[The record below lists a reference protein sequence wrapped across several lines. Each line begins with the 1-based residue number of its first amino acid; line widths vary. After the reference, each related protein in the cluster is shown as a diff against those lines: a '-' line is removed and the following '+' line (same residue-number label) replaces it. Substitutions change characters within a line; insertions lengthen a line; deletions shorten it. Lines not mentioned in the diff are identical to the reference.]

1 MFNNVKR
8 LSDEQLT
15 QVLQQARSGNN
26 DILQA
31 MGLYSPIP
39 LMAEQLRRKNLRE
52 EASAQQQQ
60 AQGQQPSVADQLAG
74 VGSLPVPGMMEEQNF
89 ANGGIVA
96 FNKGGSSSGF
106 DYTNPYVPADI
117 LRAVHGV
124 ESKFGTAS
132 TKYGPMVSH
141 AGATG
146 HFQFMPGTAKEYG
159 LSREDTYD
167 FDKSKMAAAKFLA
180 RLHNQ
185 FGNWEDAVTAYNWGP
200 GNMAAYKKTGKG
212 VGGRDRPSE
221 SINYPLEVQKHLGPD
236 ATYINRRGV
245 SSAGRNERFPV
256 EAGTDATPDAQQMA
270 QAPSSYKSEMAQLDA
285 ERQKRLDKV
294 EAEYKENL
302 KQLGDA
308 PKPSD
313 KEAIRKKALAE
324 AAEIN
329 APYLQE
335 MNALMEANKPDP
347 NSALLKASLALMG
360 GRGKG
365 IGGALADIGAAG
377 GIGVDAFE
385 RSKAAHQR
393 SQELA
398 LKSKF
403 ELAKGDKKYA
413 DELGDAA
420 VREDRVAAN
429 LYKTGLQNAMQTRRY
444 GEISV
449 DQAMDARLAAMR
461 ASEDSRL
468 REAGL
473 ERRETNRE
481 RRESE
486 LATRQELQAQLQR
499 YRSLQSA
506 INNANK
512 VVDSRDFDP
521 TIYENDPMY
530 QSIKAGKGPGAAE
543 AWAREQ
549 ARKEAQNRALVEA
562 GSSPEEFAELNRL
575 ITRKAG
581 IAGITPATSAPAPA
595 AGPQK
600 GDYTYDSK
608 TGKSVQIK

>member
-60 AQGQQPSVADQLAG
+60 AEQPSVADQLAG
-74 VGSLPVPGMMEEQNF
+74 VGSLPVPGMMEEENY
-89 ANGGIVA
+89 AHGGIVA
-96 FNKGGSSSGF
+96 FNKGGSSGGY
-106 DYTNPYVPADI
+106 DYTNPYVPSDI
-117 LRAVHGV
+117 LRAVHGA
-124 ESKFGTAS
+124 ESTFGTAN
-132 TKYGPMVSH
+132 TKYGPMVSS

-146 HFQFMPGTAKEYG
+146 HFQFMPGTAKQFG

-167 FDKSKMAAAKFLA
+167 FDKSKMAAAKYLA
-180 RLHNQ
+180 QLHNE
-185 FGNWEDAVTAYNWGP
+185 FGNWEEALRAYNAGSAGYRAIKAGRSRSP
-200 GNMAAYKKTGKG
+200 ENENYFGRVSKYLDGQTPLSRRGILRAG
-212 VGGRDRPSE
+212 VG
-221 SINYPLEVQKHLGPD
+221 V
-236 ATYINRRGV
+236 
-245 SSAGRNERFPV
+245 
-256 EAGTDATPDAQQMA
+256 GTGGSPDAQQMA
-270 QAPSSYKSEMAQLDA
+270 QAPSGYSSEMARLDA
-285 ERQKRLDKV
+285 DRKERLAKV

-302 KQLGDA
+302 KLLGEA

-329 APYLQE
+329 APYLEE
-335 MNALMEANKPDP
+335 MKALMEANKPDP

-377 GIGVDAFE
+377 GVGLEAFE
-385 RSKAAHQR
+385 QAKARHQR
-393 SQELA
+393 AQELG

-413 DELGDAA
+413 DELADAA

-449 DQAMDARLAAMR
+449 DQAMDARLAAMK
-461 ASEDSRL
+461 AAEDSRL
-468 REAGL
+468 REMGINS
-473 ERRETNRE
+473 REDRRE

-486 LATRQELQAQLQR
+486 LAAKQEFQAQLSR
-499 YRSLQSA
+499 YRSLQAA

-512 VVDSRDFDP
+512 VVDGRDFDP
-521 TIYENDPMY
+521 TVYKNDPMY
-530 QSIKAGKGPGAAE
+530 QSVKAGKGQGAAE

-562 GSSPEEFAELNRL
+562 GSSPEEFAELNKL
-575 ITRKAG
+575 ITRRAG
-581 IAGITPATSAPAPA
+581 IAGVTPAASAPAPA

-600 GDYTYDSK
+600 GDYVYDSR
-608 TGKSVQIK
+608 TGTSVQIK

>member
-1 MFNNVKR
+1 MI
-8 LSDEQLT
+8 
-15 QVLQQARSGNN
+15 QAG
-26 DILQA
+26 
-31 MGLYSPIP
+31 
-39 LMAEQLRRKNLRE
+39 
-52 EASAQQQQ
+52 
-60 AQGQQPSVADQLAG
+60 
-74 VGSLPVPGMMEEQNF
+74 
-89 ANGGIVA
+89 
-96 FNKGGSSSGF
+96 
-106 DYTNPYVPADI
+106 
-117 LRAVHGV
+117 
-124 ESKFGTAS
+124 
-132 TKYGPMVSH
+132 
-141 AGATG
+141 
-146 HFQFMPGTAKEYG
+146 
-159 LSREDTYD
+159 
-167 FDKSKMAAAKFLA
+167 
-180 RLHNQ
+180 
-185 FGNWEDAVTAYNWGP
+185 
-200 GNMAAYKKTGKG
+200 
-212 VGGRDRPSE
+212 
-221 SINYPLEVQKHLGPD
+221 
-236 ATYINRRGV
+236 
-245 SSAGRNERFPV
+245 
-256 EAGTDATPDAQQMA
+256 
-270 QAPSSYKSEMAQLDA
+270 
-285 ERQKRLDKV
+285 
-294 EAEYKENL
+294 
-302 KQLGDA
+302 
-308 PKPSD
+308 
-313 KEAIRKKALAE
+313 
-324 AAEIN
+324 
-329 APYLQE
+329 
-335 MNALMEANKPDP
+335 KPDP
-347 NSALLKASLALMG
+347 NTSLLKASLALMG

-377 GIGVDAFE
+377 GIGLDAFE

-429 LYKTGLQNAMQTRRY
+429 LYKTGLQNATQNRRY
-444 GEISV
+444 GEMSV
-449 DQAMDARLAAMR
+449 DQAMDAQLAAMR

-521 TIYENDPMY
+521 TVYKNDPMY

-581 IAGITPATSAPAPA
+581 IAGITPATSAPAPT

-600 GDYTYDSK
+600 GDYVYDSR
-608 TGKSVQIK
+608 TGTSVQIK

>member
-8 LSDEQLT
+8 LSDQQLT
-15 QVLQQARSGNN
+15 QVLQQARSGDNET
-26 DILQA
+26 LQA

-52 EASAQQQQ
+52 AQAAEQQQ
-60 AQGQQPSVADQLAG
+60 AEPPTVADQLAG
-74 VGSLPVPGMMEEQNF
+74 VGSLPVPGMMEEQNY

-96 FNKGGSSSGF
+96 FNRGGSSGGF
-106 DYTNPYVPADI
+106 DYTNPYVPPDI
-117 LRAVHGV
+117 LRAVHGA
-124 ESKFGTAS
+124 ESAFGAAN
-132 TKYGPMVSH
+132 TKYGPMVSS

-146 HFQFMPGTAKEYG
+146 HFQFMPGTAKQFG

-167 FDKSKMAAAKFLA
+167 FDKSKIAAAKYLA
-180 RLHNQ
+180 QLHNE
-185 FGNWEDAVTAYNWGP
+185 FGNWEEALRAYNAG
-200 GNMAAYKKTGKG
+200 AAGYRRIKSGAVRSPENENYFGRVSGFLPKDGQTPLSQRGILRAG
-212 VGGRDRPSE
+212 VG
-221 SINYPLEVQKHLGPD
+221 
-236 ATYINRRGV
+236 
-245 SSAGRNERFPV
+245 
-256 EAGTDATPDAQQMA
+256 AGTTPEPQQA
-270 QAPSSYKSEMAQLDA
+270 GAPSGYASEMSRLDA
-285 ERQKRLDKV
+285 ERKERLAKV

-302 KQLGDA
+302 KLLGEA

-365 IGGALADIGAAG
+365 ISGALADIGAAG
-377 GIGVDAFE
+377 GIGLDAFE
-385 RSKAAHQR
+385 QAKARHQR
-393 SQELA
+393 AQELG
-398 LKSKF
+398 LRSKF

-413 DELGDAA
+413 DDLADAA
-420 VREDRVAAN
+420 VREDRNAIN
-429 LYKTGLQNAMQTRRY
+429 LYKAGLQTAMQTRRY
-444 GEISV
+444 GETAV
-449 DQAMDARLAAMR
+449 DQSMDARLAAMK
-461 ASEDSRL
+461 ASEDARL
-468 REAGL
+468 RERGIEAR
-473 ERRETNRE
+473 EDRRDRQA
-481 RRESE
+481 SD
-486 LATRQELQAQLQR
+486 LASRQELQAQLQR
-499 YRSLQSA
+499 YRSLQAA

-512 VVDSRDFDP
+512 VVDGKDFDP
-521 TIYENDPMY
+521 SIYKNDPTY
-530 QSIKAGKGPGAAE
+530 QTVKGSKGTGAAE

-581 IAGITPATSAPAPA
+581 IAGVAPAASAPASAPA

-600 GDYTYDSK
+600 GDYYYDQK
-608 TGKSVQIK
+608 TGTSVQVK

>member
-8 LSDEQLT
+8 LSDDQLT
-15 QVLQQARSGNN
+15 QMLQQARSGNN
-26 DILQA
+26 DVLQA

-60 AQGQQPSVADQLAG
+60 AEQPSVADQLAG
-74 VGSLPVPGMMEEQNF
+74 VGSLPVPGMMEEQNY
-89 ANGGIVA
+89 AHGGIVA

-117 LRAVHGV
+117 LRAVHGA
-124 ESKFGTAS
+124 ESNFGRA
-132 TKYGPMVSH
+132 MVSP

-159 LSREDTYD
+159 MSREDTYD
-167 FDKSKMAAAKFLA
+167 FEKSKLASAKYLA
-180 RLHNQ
+180 KLHNE
-185 FGNWEDAVTAYNWGP
+185 FGNWEEALRAYNAGP
-200 GNMAAYKKTGKG
+200 TGYRRIKSGAVKSPENEKYFGRVSSFLPKEGQTPLSQRGILRAG
-212 VGGRDRPSE
+212 VG
-221 SINYPLEVQKHLGPD
+221 
-236 ATYINRRGV
+236 TGV
-245 SSAGRNERFPV
+245 
-256 EAGTDATPDAQQMA
+256 TPDAQQMA
-270 QAPSSYKSEMAQLDA
+270 QAPSGYSSEMARLDA
-285 ERQKRLDKV
+285 DRKERLAKV

-302 KQLGDA
+302 KLLGEA

-335 MNALMEANKPDP
+335 MKALMEANKPDP
-347 NSALLKASLALMG
+347 NSALLRAGLALMG

-365 IGGALADIGAAG
+365 IGGVLADVGAAG
-377 GIGVDAFE
+377 GIGLDAFE
-385 RSKAAHQR
+385 KSKAAHQR
-393 SQELA
+393 AQELG

-413 DELGDAA
+413 DELADAA

-449 DQAMDARLAAMR
+449 DQSMDARLAAMK
-461 ASEDSRL
+461 AAEDSRL
-468 REAGL
+468 REMGINSR
-473 ERRETNRE
+473 EDRRDRQA
-481 RRESE
+481 SE
-486 LATRQELQAQLQR
+486 LAAKQEFQARTQT
-499 YRSLQSA
+499 YRNLLGVIGKVNSA
-506 INNANK
+506 IDK
-512 VVDSRDFDP
+512 DFDP
-521 TIYENDPMY
+521 SVYKNDPMY
-530 QSIKAGKGPGAAE
+530 QSVRAGKGQGAAD
-543 AWAREQ
+543 AWAKEQ

-562 GSSPEEFAELNRL
+562 GSSPEEFAELSRL
-575 ITRKAG
+575 IKRQAG
-581 IAGITPATSAPAPA
+581 IAGVTPAASAPATA

-600 GDYTYDSK
+600 GDYVYDLK
-608 TGKSVQIK
+608 TGTSVQIK

>member
-8 LSDEQLT
+8 LSDDQLT
-15 QVLQQARSGNN
+15 QMLQQARSGNN
-26 DILQA
+26 DVLQA

-60 AQGQQPSVADQLAG
+60 AEQPSVADQLAG
-74 VGSLPVPGMMEEQNF
+74 VGSLPVPGMMEEQNYVH
-89 ANGGIVA
+89 GGIVA
-96 FNKGGSSSGF
+96 FNKGGSSGGY

-117 LRAVHGV
+117 LRAVHGA
-124 ESKFGTAS
+124 ESNFGRA
-132 TKYGPMVSH
+132 MVSP

-159 LSREDTYD
+159 MSREDTYD
-167 FDKSKMAAAKFLA
+167 FEKSKLASAKYLA
-180 RLHNQ
+180 KLHNE
-185 FGNWEDAVTAYNWGP
+185 FGNWEEALRAYNAGP
-200 GNMAAYKKTGKG
+200 TGYRRIKSGAVKSPENEKYFGRVSSFLPKEGQTPLSQRGILRAG
-212 VGGRDRPSE
+212 VG
-221 SINYPLEVQKHLGPD
+221 
-236 ATYINRRGV
+236 TGV
-245 SSAGRNERFPV
+245 
-256 EAGTDATPDAQQMA
+256 TPDAQQMA
-270 QAPSSYKSEMAQLDA
+270 EAPSGYASEMARLDA
-285 ERQKRLDKV
+285 DRKERLAKV

-302 KQLGDA
+302 KLLGEA

-335 MNALMEANKPDP
+335 MKALMEANKPDP

-365 IGGALADIGAAG
+365 IGGVLADVGAAG
-377 GIGVDAFE
+377 GIGLDAFE
-385 RSKAAHQR
+385 KSKAAHQR
-393 SQELA
+393 AQELG

-413 DELGDAA
+413 DELADAA

-449 DQAMDARLAAMR
+449 DQAMDARLAAMK
-461 ASEDSRL
+461 AAEDSRL
-468 REAGL
+468 REMGINSR
-473 ERRETNRE
+473 EDRRDRQA
-481 RRESE
+481 SE
-486 LATRQELQAQLQR
+486 LAAKQEFQARTQT
-499 YRSLQSA
+499 YRNLLGVIGKVNSA
-506 INNANK
+506 IDK
-512 VVDSRDFDP
+512 DFDP
-521 TIYENDPMY
+521 SVYKNDPMY
-530 QSIKAGKGPGAAE
+530 QSVKAGKGQGAAD
-543 AWAREQ
+543 AWAKEQ

-562 GSSPEEFAELNRL
+562 GSSPEEFAELSRL
-575 ITRKAG
+575 IKRQAG
-581 IAGITPATSAPAPA
+581 IAGVTPAASAPAPA

-600 GDYTYDSK
+600 GDYVYDSR
-608 TGKSVQIK
+608 TGTSVQIK

>member
-15 QVLQQARSGNN
+15 QVLQQARSGNS
-26 DILQA
+26 DTLQA

-60 AQGQQPSVADQLAG
+60 AQGQQPPVIDQLAG
-74 VGSLPVPGMMEEQNF
+74 VGSLPVPGMMEEENY
-89 ANGGIVA
+89 AHGGIVA

-117 LRAVHGV
+117 LRAVHGA
-124 ESKFGTAS
+124 ESNFGRA
-132 TKYGPMVSH
+132 MVSP

-159 LSREDTYD
+159 MSREDTYD
-167 FDKSKMAAAKFLA
+167 FEKSKLASARYLAK
-180 RLHNQ
+180 LHNE
-185 FGNWEDAVTAYNWGP
+185 FGNWEEALRAYNAGP
-200 GNMAAYKKTGKG
+200 TGYRRIKSGAVKSPENEKYFGRVSSFLPKEGQTPLSQRGVLRAG
-212 VGGRDRPSE
+212 VG
-221 SINYPLEVQKHLGPD
+221 
-236 ATYINRRGV
+236 TGV
-245 SSAGRNERFPV
+245 
-256 EAGTDATPDAQQMA
+256 TPDASQMA
-270 QAPSSYKSEMAQLDA
+270 QAPSGYKSEMAQLDA
-285 ERQKRLDKV
+285 ERQRRLDKV
-294 EAEYKENL
+294 KADYDEAIKL
-302 KQLGDA
+302 LGDA

-313 KEAIRKKALAE
+313 KEAIRQKALAE
-324 AAEIN
+324 AAAIN
-329 APYLQE
+329 APYLKE
-335 MNALMEANKPDP
+335 MDALMQANKPDP

-377 GIGVDAFE
+377 GIGLDAFE
-385 RSKAAHQR
+385 KSKAAHQR
-393 SQELA
+393 AQELA
-398 LKSKF
+398 LRSKF

-429 LYKTGLQNAMQTRRY
+429 LYKTGLQNATQNRRY
-444 GEISV
+444 GEMSV

-468 REAGL
+468 REASINAR
-473 ERRETNRE
+473 ETRREQ
-481 RRESE
+481 RESD
-486 LATRQELQAQLQR
+486 LAAKQEFQAQSQR
-499 YRSLQSA
+499 YNHLLGAVR
-506 INNANK
+506 NANK

-521 TIYENDPMY
+521 TVYKNDPMY

-581 IAGITPATSAPAPA
+581 IAGITPATSAPAPT

-600 GDYTYDSK
+600 GDYVYDSR
-608 TGKSVQIK
+608 TGTSVQIK

>member
-1 MFNNVKR
+1 M
-8 LSDEQLT
+8 
-15 QVLQQARSGNN
+15 
-26 DILQA
+26 
-31 MGLYSPIP
+31 
-39 LMAEQLRRKNLRE
+39 
-52 EASAQQQQ
+52 
-60 AQGQQPSVADQLAG
+60 
-74 VGSLPVPGMMEEQNF
+74 
-89 ANGGIVA
+89 
-96 FNKGGSSSGF
+96 
-106 DYTNPYVPADI
+106 
-117 LRAVHGV
+117 
-124 ESKFGTAS
+124 
-132 TKYGPMVSH
+132 
-141 AGATG
+141 
-146 HFQFMPGTAKEYG
+146 
-159 LSREDTYD
+159 
-167 FDKSKMAAAKFLA
+167 A
-180 RLHNQ
+180 RL
-185 FGNWEDAVTAYNWGP
+185 DA
-200 GNMAAYKKTGKG
+200 
-212 VGGRDRPSE
+212 DR
-221 SINYPLEVQKHLGPD
+221 K
-236 ATYINRRGV
+236 
-245 SSAGRNERFPV
+245 ERL
-256 EAGTDATPDAQQMA
+256 A
-270 QAPSSYKSEMAQLDA
+270 
-285 ERQKRLDKV
+285 KV

-302 KQLGDA
+302 KLLGEA

-335 MNALMEANKPDP
+335 MKALMEANKPDP

-377 GIGVDAFE
+377 GIGLDAFE
-385 RSKAAHQR
+385 KSKAAHQR
-393 SQELA
+393 AQELG

-413 DELGDAA
+413 DELADAA
-420 VREDRVAAN
+420 VREDRVAVN

-449 DQAMDARLAAMR
+449 DQAMDAQLAAMR

-521 TIYENDPMY
+521 TVYKNDPMY

-600 GDYTYDSK
+600 GDYVYDSR
-608 TGKSVQIK
+608 TGTSVQIK

>member
-15 QVLQQARSGNN
+15 QVLQQARSGNS
-26 DILQA
+26 DTLQA

-60 AQGQQPSVADQLAG
+60 AEQPSVADQLAG
-74 VGSLPVPGMMEEQNF
+74 VGSLPVPGMMEEQNYVH
-89 ANGGIVA
+89 GGIVA
-96 FNKGGSSSGF
+96 FNKGGSSGGY

-117 LRAVHGV
+117 LRAVHGA
-124 ESKFGTAS
+124 ESNFGRA
-132 TKYGPMVSH
+132 MVSP

-159 LSREDTYD
+159 MSREDTYD
-167 FDKSKMAAAKFLA
+167 FEKSKLASAKYLA
-180 RLHNQ
+180 KLHNE
-185 FGNWEDAVTAYNWGP
+185 FGNWEEALRAYNAGP
-200 GNMAAYKKTGKG
+200 TGYRRIKSGAVKSPENEKYFGRVSSFLPKEGQTPLSQRGILRAG
-212 VGGRDRPSE
+212 VG
-221 SINYPLEVQKHLGPD
+221 
-236 ATYINRRGV
+236 TGV
-245 SSAGRNERFPV
+245 
-256 EAGTDATPDAQQMA
+256 TPDAQQMA
-270 QAPSSYKSEMAQLDA
+270 QAPSGYSSEMARLDA
-285 ERQKRLDKV
+285 DRKERLAKV

-302 KQLGDA
+302 KLLGEA

-335 MNALMEANKPDP
+335 MKALMEANKPDP
-347 NSALLKASLALMG
+347 NSALLRASLALMG

-377 GIGVDAFE
+377 GIGLDAFE
-385 RSKAAHQR
+385 KSKAAHQR
-393 SQELA
+393 AQELG

-413 DELGDAA
+413 DELADAA

-449 DQAMDARLAAMR
+449 DQSMDARLAAMK
-461 ASEDSRL
+461 AVEEARL
-468 REAGL
+468 REMGINSR
-473 ERRETNRE
+473 EDRRDRQA
-481 RRESE
+481 SE
-486 LATRQELQAQLQR
+486 LAAKQEFQARTQT
-499 YRSLQSA
+499 YRNLLGVIGKVNSA
-506 INNANK
+506 IDK
-512 VVDSRDFDP
+512 DFDP
-521 TIYENDPMY
+521 SVYKNDPMY
-530 QSIKAGKGPGAAE
+530 QSVKAGKGQGAAD
-543 AWAREQ
+543 AWAKEQ

-562 GSSPEEFAELNRL
+562 GSSPEEFAELSRL
-575 ITRKAG
+575 IKRQAG
-581 IAGITPATSAPAPA
+581 IAGVTPAASAPATA

-600 GDYTYDSK
+600 GDYVYDSR
-608 TGKSVQIK
+608 TGTSVQIK

>member
-8 LSDEQLT
+8 LSDDQLT
-15 QVLQQARSGNN
+15 QMLQQARSGNN
-26 DILQA
+26 DVLQA

-60 AQGQQPSVADQLAG
+60 AEQPSVADQLAG
-74 VGSLPVPGMMEEQNF
+74 VGSLPVPGMMEEQNY

-96 FNKGGSSSGF
+96 FNKGGSSGGY

-117 LRAVHGV
+117 LRAVHGA
-124 ESKFGTAS
+124 ESNFGRA
-132 TKYGPMVSH
+132 MVSP

-159 LSREDTYD
+159 MSREDTYD
-167 FDKSKMAAAKFLA
+167 FEKSKLASAKYLA
-180 RLHNQ
+180 KLHNE
-185 FGNWEDAVTAYNWGP
+185 FGNWEEALRAYNAGP
-200 GNMAAYKKTGKG
+200 TGYRRIKSGAVKSPENEKYFGRVSSFLPKEGQTPLSQRGILRAG
-212 VGGRDRPSE
+212 VG
-221 SINYPLEVQKHLGPD
+221 
-236 ATYINRRGV
+236 TGV
-245 SSAGRNERFPV
+245 
-256 EAGTDATPDAQQMA
+256 TPDAQQMA
-270 QAPSSYKSEMAQLDA
+270 EAPSGYASEMARLDA
-285 ERQKRLDKV
+285 DRKERLAKV

-302 KQLGDA
+302 KLLGEA

-335 MNALMEANKPDP
+335 MKALMEANKPDP

-365 IGGALADIGAAG
+365 IGGVLADVGAAG
-377 GIGVDAFE
+377 GIGLDAFE
-385 RSKAAHQR
+385 KSKAAHQR
-393 SQELA
+393 AQELG

-413 DELGDAA
+413 DELADAA

-449 DQAMDARLAAMR
+449 DQSMDARLAAMK
-461 ASEDSRL
+461 AAEDSRL
-468 REAGL
+468 REMGINSR
-473 ERRETNRE
+473 EDRRDRQA
-481 RRESE
+481 SE
-486 LATRQELQAQLQR
+486 LAAKQEFQARTQT
-499 YRSLQSA
+499 YRNLLGVIGKVNSA
-506 INNANK
+506 IDK
-512 VVDSRDFDP
+512 DFDP
-521 TIYENDPMY
+521 SVYKNDPMY
-530 QSIKAGKGPGAAE
+530 QSVKAGKGQGAAD
-543 AWAREQ
+543 AWAKEQ

-562 GSSPEEFAELNRL
+562 GSSPEEFAELSRL
-575 ITRKAG
+575 IKRQAG
-581 IAGITPATSAPAPA
+581 IAGVTPAASAPATA

-600 GDYTYDSK
+600 GDYVYDSR
-608 TGKSVQIK
+608 TGTSVQIK